1 MCKPTGHC
9 PETRHGPG
17 RARRAR
23 EFSQFFV
30 LSAIRGPRAFIY
42 GRRTRY
48 PPPGYV
54 VCADSCVTT
63 DPDPRASNVNPS
75 CAHNTY
81 HNRPKPGSTHTW
93 IAHMDGHSRLTPSL
107 TDTLYSGLISF
118 ECSERRR
125 FLSLFLFISLVSS
138 GRCRTSGSGLLLPSL
153 LTYLLAAGGCRLAQI
168 RAPQVKREMGSP
180 PVTLSFI
187 RPSLLAGTSIITACW
202 DDACWSKPLTDWWSK
217 HRLPGHCLHR
227 EARVPDV
234 RAGLP

>member
-1 MCKPTGHC
+1 MDCT
-9 PETRHGPG
+9 HGWP
-17 RARRAR
+17 
-23 EFSQFFV
+23 
-30 LSAIRGPRAFIY
+30 
-42 GRRTRY
+42 
-48 PPPGYV
+48 
-54 VCADSCVTT
+54 
-63 DPDPRASNVNPS
+63 
-75 CAHNTY
+75 
-81 HNRPKPGSTHTW
+81 
-93 IAHMDGHSRLTPSL
+93 LTPSL
-107 TDTLYSGLISF
+107 TETLYSGLISF

-125 FLSLFLFISLVSS
+125 FLSLFLFISSVSS

-187 RPSLLAGTSIITACW
+187 RPSLLAGASIITACW

-234 RAGLP
+234 RAGLPRGIVAWRATREHRLDGRPGLETVDAAEGVENACWCIYAVNYSVCSFVEPLVWA

>member
-23 EFSQFFV
+23 EFSQFLV

-125 FLSLFLFISLVSS
+125 FLSLSLHLFSFFWQVSHFRIWSSTPFALDLSSCCRRMSAGADPRAS
-138 GRCRTSGSGLLLPSL
+138 GIEGGGLSTRHSP
-153 LTYLLAAGGCRLAQI
+153 
-168 RAPQVKREMGSP
+168 APH
-180 PVTLSFI
+180 F
-187 RPSLLAGTSIITACW
+187 
-202 DDACWSKPLTDWWSK
+202 
-217 HRLPGHCLHR
+217 
-227 EARVPDV
+227 
-234 RAGLP
+234 